1 MIFSPAQ
8 AFCTVGLLSL
18 VRISTTEV
26 NDFFLEKSF
35 KRLSDACRSSP
46 PQSANEEDDD
56 EEEFEIVTLEEKP
69 RSQHSSAVCVSK
81 QCSISSSSRAESLRV
96 SSSNSV
102 EEEDIKESVKELNAI
117 SHDGDEDAREALE
130 EEEEINDFFG
140 LKRMDEDD
148 MKVER

>member
-1 MIFSPAQ
+1 MIFSPVQ

-69 RSQHSSAVCVSK
+69 RSQHSSAVCVSR
-81 QCSISSSSRAESLRV
+81 QCSI
-96 SSSNSV
+96 
-102 EEEDIKESVKELNAI
+102 
-117 SHDGDEDAREALE
+117 
-130 EEEEINDFFG
+130 
-140 LKRMDEDD
+140 
-148 MKVER
+148 